1 MAILAKIL
9 TVIFLFVIELLKW
22 ESLAINFWINVRR
35 ETKYFSAGF

>member
-22 ESLAINFWINVRR
+22 ESLAINF
-35 ETKYFSAGF
+35 E